1 MKTFTVKL
9 HVELDVRIAAES
21 QAEAEKKADDVA
33 VKSVEVSVPF
43 DEAEKLDTRFRVSP
57 ARFIVSP
64 TDVEVIDVY
73 AAGEVSPSPR
83 SA

>member
-9 HVELDVRIAAES
+9 YVALDVPIAAES
-21 QAEAEKKADDVA
+21 QAEAEKKAEDVA

-43 DEAEKLDTRFRVSP
+43 DGGAAHFRL
-57 ARFIVSP
+57 VSP
-64 TDVEVIDVY
+64 TDVEVIDV
-73 AAGEVSPSPR
+73 SPSPR